1 MESEFEGF
9 SSGSEILTKHADR
22 WRKVS
27 FGVPV
32 FDRLTGGGIG
42 ARGIF
47 ELAGDPG
54 SGKTQIALKLALT
67 AQRTVPNSCVVY
79 ICTEHRFPSRRLLQ
93 MEAEYKRQQSGDDA
107 VRDHNFVDHILVE
120 HVWCVP
126 TLMACLF
133 DRLPKLLESTKISVL
148 IIDSIASPF
157 VEERDYISRAETFR
171 SIVHRLHQL
180 QERHNFAICVTN
192 QVRSVID
199 SSTLDDQRNVPALGL
214 AWSTLVHTRLQLSR
228 TTLSSND
235 RRCTVVFGPSAP
247 TTHGFYQI
255 DESGPVDTEAL
266 RVSMN

>member
-1 MESEFEGF
+1 MVCGMFGNPYLRCALCVRPF
-9 SSGSEILTKHADR
+9 SIH
-22 WRKVS
+22 
-27 FGVPV
+27 
-32 FDRLTGGGIG
+32 
-42 ARGIF
+42 
-47 ELAGDPG
+47 LAFFLF
-54 SGKTQIALKLALT
+54 Q
-67 AQRTVPNSCVVY
+67 
-79 ICTEHRFPSRRLLQ
+79 
-93 MEAEYKRQQSGDDA
+93 
-107 VRDHNFVDHILVE
+107 
-120 HVWCVP
+120 P

-133 DRLPKLLESTKISVL
+133 DRLPKLLESTKISML

-157 VEERDYISRAETFR
+157 LEERDYISRAETFR

-235 RRCTVVFGPSAP
+235 RRCTIVFGPSAP
-247 TTHGFYQI
+247 PKHGFYQI

-266 RVSMN
+266 RVSMS